1 MNQKIS
7 PEANTQQAQQRSIE
21 KASSSTRLEAN
32 AQTVNVDRYLGE
44 EVSLASIQAH
54 VHVPGPLPFSAPA
67 PDLHT
72 KPAETTSGSYLSR
85 RLTAIFQPGI
95 SIKQR
100 LRAIP
105 LLGYAISVV
114 THVIRAPLVR
124 QQHELRFET
133 IESLRAQVEQL
144 NVVLNQRISAIE
156 PGLQKTAQLSDE
168 NFNAVTQRIQKLEQL
183 NTEMRLHPLEMLNI
197 GHRLMKLEQ
206 IEAERKLRQFS
217 QLLQFSERENLQ
229 LRAQLHELSS
239 QVHALTHGGQQAL
252 FLSSA
257 PVATIKKDELGVD
270 AFFKDFEDAFRGS
283 KDEIKQR
290 LKVYLPYLQS
300 AKIGSAVQVID
311 VGCGRGEWLEL
322 LAENQIPALGVDLN
336 VAKVESCIEQGLA
349 AKVADAISFLQQ
361 QEAGSVAAVTGFHLI
376 EHLPFETM
384 LALFDAAL
392 HALRPG
398 GVLIFETPN
407 PENLL
412 VGACNFYFDPTHL
425 HPIVP
430 AVAQFIAKQ
439 RGYSEAEILRLH
451 PYPDD
456 HRTSGNSDVDVA
468 INRYFFGPQDY
479 ALIARK

>member
-1 MNQKIS
+1 MNKKIS
-7 PEANTQQAQQRSIE
+7 PEANTKQAEQRLLE
-21 KASSSTRLEAN
+21 KASSMPRVDASTQA
-32 AQTVNVDRYLGE
+32 VNVDRYLGE
-44 EVSLASIQAH
+44 VVSMASVQAH
-54 VHVPGPLPFSAPA
+54 VHVPGPLPFSAAA
-67 PDLHT
+67 PDLHVKQEPT
-72 KPAETTSGSYLSR
+72 ESGSYISR
-85 RLTAIFQPGI
+85 RLAAIFQPGI
-95 SIKQR
+95 GFKQR

-114 THVIRAPLVR
+114 THVLRAPLMR
-124 QQHELRFET
+124 QQHELRIQT

-144 NVVLNQRISAIE
+144 NAVLNQRISALE
-156 PGLQKTAQLSDE
+156 PALQKTAQLSDE
-168 NFNAVTQRIQKLEQL
+168 NFSALAHRMQQLEQI
-183 NTEMRLHPLEMLNI
+183 NTETRLHPLEMLNI

-206 IEAERKLRQFS
+206 TEAERKLRQFS

-257 PVATIKKDELGVD
+257 PVATSKKDELGVD

-300 AKIGSAVQVID
+300 AQIGSAGQVID

-336 VAKVESCIEQGLA
+336 LAKVESCIEQGLA

-430 AVAQFIAKQ
+430 AVAQFIATQ
-439 RGYSEAEILRLH
+439 RGFAEAEILRLH

-456 HRTSGNSDVDVA
+456 HRTTGNSDVDVA